1 MAVTRSQSRN
11 QEDQD
16 QEVSSF
22 TSFKLSCYKVLM
34 ILKTEDTKKQRRRW
48 EMERRGDGTWGF
60 IKVLM
65 EFKYK

>member
-65 EFKYK
+65 VFKYK